1 MPWTPPAFDHRLSRL
16 LAVSGMLAICIG
28 ASSQSCSVGSDGSD
42 GDRPSFVTELSLQDL
57 DLQVTDSFERGGPI
71 TLVLTVRNRL
81 DTSVEV
87 DFPSARTFDFVVV
100 RQNTDDVVWQWSDG
114 RTFSQVATTLTF
126 APGETKTFSQTW
138 EQRGSSG
145 EQVRRDSYEARGV
158 LVYAGFDTNP
168 LRSNQLGSTLI
179 RFDIR

>member
-1 MPWTPPAFDHRLSRL
+1 
-16 LAVSGMLAICIG
+16 MLAICIG
-28 ASSQSCSVGSDGSD
+28 ASSQSCSFGSDSGGS
-42 GDRPSFVTELSLQDL
+42 DRPSFVTELSLQDL
-57 DLQVTDSFERGGPI
+57 DGQVTDSFERGDPI

-81 DTSVEV
+81 GTSVEV

-100 RQNTDDVVWQWSDG
+100 RQNTDNVVWQWSNG
-114 RTFSQVATTLTF
+114 RNFPQVATTLTF
-126 APGETKTFSQTW
+126 APGETKTFSWDWDQ
-138 EQRGSSG
+138 QGNNG

-179 RFDIR
+179 RFEIR